1 MKARR
6 FLSLIV
12 ALMTTLAAILFIR
25 ACTPPN
31 VEVSELEKYDTF
43 ARSFLDWYYAAHAVR
58 ATDLGI
64 HDYDHLL
71 PDWSQSAVEDRTRA
85 LREWL
90 SKLEGIRRDQLSG
103 DAFYDYRILEYAIR
117 AELLDLEEVRRWERN
132 PMHYISVVSGALS
145 SLADRD
151 FAPVSERMK
160 SMTARMERIPALLE
174 HARTNLQD
182 VPPLWVEL
190 AARNARGLVSFLE
203 SDLQAALAAQGLDTV
218 DEAEKSRWDT
228 ARAATIAQVN
238 TFSDWLE
245 ADLAPRATG
254 DFRLGKD
261 IFERKLLLE
270 EHVDIGA
277 ERLMAV
283 NDSAIAR
290 YQKWV
295 AREAARLDK
304 RVTPAEVMKRI
315 TSKFPTPEM
324 LIPTA
329 RQYVDQTK
337 EFVIDRAIVTLPS
350 NEMPVVR
357 PTPEYARMG
366 FASMSTPG
374 PFETKAT
381 EAYYN
386 ITNVDPDWTEEQK
399 AQHLSY
405 FNFPGLLG
413 ITVHEVMPGHFVQLL
428 FEQQIPTEVRKVFT
442 PASLVEGW
450 AHYAE
455 QMMVDEGLGDGDA
468 TIRLGQLRRALQ
480 RHARWYA
487 GLSMHAFGV
496 EIEDAARRYQEIA
509 YFAEFPALRETQ
521 RGTYNPTYL
530 YYALGRMQILKLRED
545 YRALKISRGEQFS
558 LREFHDEFLRLG
570 LPVALAREVLLGPGA
585 GASL

>member
-31 VEVSELEKYDTF
+31 VEVTELEKYDAF

-90 SKLEGIRRDQLSG
+90 GKLEGIRRDQLSG

-203 SDLQAALAAQGLDTV
+203 SDLQAALAAQGLDAV

>member
-90 SKLEGIRRDQLSG
+90 GKLEGIRRDQLSG

-151 FAPVSERMK
+151 FAPVSERMS

-203 SDLQAALAAQGLDTV
+203 SDLQAALAAQGLDAV

>member
-31 VEVSELEKYDTF
+31 VEVTELEKYDTF

-90 SKLEGIRRDQLSG
+90 GKLEGIRRDQLSG

>member
-90 SKLEGIRRDQLSG
+90 GKLEGIRRDQLSG

>member
-1 MKARR
+1 M
-6 FLSLIV
+6 

-90 SKLEGIRRDQLSG
+90 GKLEGIRRDQLSG

-203 SDLQAALAAQGLDTV
+203 SDLQAALAAQGLDAV

>member
-1 MKARR
+1 M
-6 FLSLIV
+6 

>member
-1 MKARR
+1 M
-6 FLSLIV
+6 

-203 SDLQAALAAQGLDTV
+203 SDLQAALAAQGLDAV

>member
-203 SDLQAALAAQGLDTV
+203 SDLQAALAAQGLDAV

>member
-31 VEVSELEKYDTF
+31 VEVTELEKYDTF

-90 SKLEGIRRDQLSG
+90 GKLEGIRRDQLSG

-203 SDLQAALAAQGLDTV
+203 SDLQAALAAQGLDAV